1 MLLLLLCTE
10 AVISKK
16 PWTKSQ
22 AVRTHNLSETT
33 RRPLQGISQ
42 FYRISL
48 HTSSIIG
55 ICLHVLPQGSVQQS
69 SERQD
74 LWSVKAST
82 IKIQRCKSTS
92 RFRAQRL
99 FDHTSI
105 QKRGAVNGCCCQ
117 LSSVMSK
124 SFTRPDDREAV
135 AFSQI
140 ICRSPL
146 EHVSRLTN
154 HILCLLIMTNYRSNH
169 SNDDDI
175 AGRLSLALGS
185 SVLGEAITRAAVG
198 RAIGVAV
205 VVRAVA
211 VSLELAYCP
220 RPRGENG
227 ILTCWSSGRSCR
239 WRHQSRSRERSS
251 GCPRCLYRWTCIR
264 TKNRYRRKWKWSWS
278 WNWCW
283 CWRQSSSWKSCWK
296 TS

>member
-1 MLLLLLCTE
+1 MCQGWILSEQKDSRFSVCGYALRKAATEEHTPMLLLLLCTE

-55 ICLHVLPQGSVQQS
+55 ICLLVLPQGSVQQS

-117 LSSVMSK
+117 LSSVMPK
-124 SFTRPDDREAV
+124 P
-135 AFSQI
+135 
-140 ICRSPL
+140 ICR
-146 EHVSRLTN
+146 T
-154 HILCLLIMTNYRSNH
+154 
-169 SNDDDI
+169 
-175 AGRLSLALGS
+175 
-185 SVLGEAITRAAVG
+185 
-198 RAIGVAV
+198 
-205 VVRAVA
+205 
-211 VSLELAYCP
+211 
-220 RPRGENG
+220 
-227 ILTCWSSGRSCR
+227 
-239 WRHQSRSRERSS
+239 
-251 GCPRCLYRWTCIR
+251 
-264 TKNRYRRKWKWSWS
+264 
-278 WNWCW
+278 
-283 CWRQSSSWKSCWK
+283 
-296 TS
+296 